1 LWWTSEILYCPL
13 LGGDLIVETEV
24 ELGDRSERFR
34 VERDPALCELL
45 NGDIGILY
53 GWPNF
58 RNISCVFVPTHFDL
72 PIVFAQVCSC
82 LEFDLTLVL
91 IPRV

>member
-1 LWWTSEILYCPL
+1 
-13 LGGDLIVETEV
+13 VETEV

-34 VERDPALCELL
+34 VERDSALCELL
-45 NGDIGILY
+45 NGDVGILY
-53 GWPNF
+53 GWSNF
-58 RNISCVFVPTHFDL
+58 RNKSCVFVPTHFDL

-82 LEFDLTLVL
+82 LEFDLILVL